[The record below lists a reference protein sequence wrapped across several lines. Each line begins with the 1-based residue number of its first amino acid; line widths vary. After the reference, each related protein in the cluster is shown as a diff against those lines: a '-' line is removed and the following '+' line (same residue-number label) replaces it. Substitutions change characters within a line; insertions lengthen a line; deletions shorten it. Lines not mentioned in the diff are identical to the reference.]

1 VSHKEIKL
9 VSPDVQSVLVESGEF
24 SKEATST
31 SLQLREFIIGD
42 GLTWAGSA

>member
-1 VSHKEIKL
+1 MKL

-31 SLQLREFIIGD
+31 SLQLRVFIIGD